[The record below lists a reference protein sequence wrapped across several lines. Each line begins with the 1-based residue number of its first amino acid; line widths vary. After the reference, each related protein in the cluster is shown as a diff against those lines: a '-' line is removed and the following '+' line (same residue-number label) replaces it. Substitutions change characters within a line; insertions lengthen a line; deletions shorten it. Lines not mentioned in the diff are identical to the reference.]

1 MIDAMTV
8 KMMMAAALAVS
19 GAAAGQYQASQ
30 LTKREEMIA
39 ELISGIRL
47 FRNEIYYTHDRLER
61 VAQRLTSSCS
71 GCCVSLFSEFQDTE
85 TMWRSSVENV
95 FGRRPPLKDSDRLA
109 LMSAGLRLGRD
120 DIEGQCRYLEKT
132 AEELEVRLLEARRE
146 KESRS
151 RLYKTLG
158 LTAGCAAAILVF

>member
-1 MIDAMTV
+1 
-8 KMMMAAALAVS
+8 
-19 GAAAGQYQASQ
+19 
-30 LTKREEMIA
+30 
-39 ELISGIRL
+39 
-47 FRNEIYYTHDRLER
+47 
-61 VAQRLTSSCS
+61 
-71 GCCVSLFSEFQDTE
+71 
-85 TMWRSSVENV
+85 MWRSSVENV
-95 FGRRPPLKDSDRLA
+95 FGRRPPLKDSDRLT

-132 AEELEVRLLEARRE
+132 AEELEVRLLEARKE

>member
-8 KMMMAAALAVS
+8 KMMTAAALAVS

-71 GCCVSLFSEFQDTE
+71 GCCVSLFSEFQDQLNHCRGRDTE

-95 FGRRPPLKDSDRLA
+95 FGRRPPLKDSDQI
-109 LMSAGLRLGRD
+109 GR
-120 DIEGQCRYLEKT
+120 
-132 AEELEVRLLEARRE
+132 AHV
-146 KESRS
+146 
-151 RLYKTLG
+151 
-158 LTAGCAAAILVF
+158 